1 MAQHRKHRNRLMSG
15 GGTANLIFTV
25 IVVVTVAILGALLYS
40 DHVQEDENAA
50 KLNALVEQERERR
63 IAEEQEQRL
72 EAQRREQLRKEDS
85 FYQKLADGFDVNL
98 LIVGDSIAEGGGAS
112 DGSHA
117 WASMLAES
125 IHRTYNV
132 KANMTNV
139 SMGGNTSYAG
149 YVRTMALDNN
159 VDYDLVVLCYGQNDG
174 LQNFDLYYESIIQ
187 AVKNKYPNASII
199 CILESSQRDYTAKM
213 QTIQAI
219 AAHYALPVADTIET
233 FRENYDSLVS
243 DSVHPND
250 AGNEVYC
257 ETVMAVIEPLVTA
270 RQGRD
275 PEADTINDAVT
286 IFDTFQ
292 WIPADKFVREGN
304 TFVCNT
310 NVQGTIMGIDYNFTS
325 GENSCKIYVDDVE
338 YAAPEVSFN
347 YDFSQRHIMILN
359 NWTAGDAVNIQNELR
374 IVFDDSEAG
383 TKQADGFKGIAIS
396 GLIAE

>member
-1 MAQHRKHRNRLMSG
+1 MG

-50 KLNALVEQERERR
+50 KLKALVEQDRERR

-98 LIVGDSIAEGGGAS
+98 LIVGDSIAEGAGAS
-112 DGSHA
+112 DRSHA

-139 SMGGNTSYAG
+139 SMGGNSSYAG
-149 YVRTMALDNN
+149 YVRTMALDND

-174 LQNFDLYYESIIQ
+174 LLNFDLYYESIIQ
-187 AVKNKYPNASII
+187 AVKNKYPDASII

-219 AAHYALPVADTIET
+219 AAHYELPVADTIAP
-233 FRENYDSLVS
+233 FRDNYDSLVNS
-243 DSVHPND
+243 DGVHPND
-250 AGNEVYC
+250 AGHEVYC
-257 ETVMAVIEPLVTA
+257 ETVMSLIEPLVTA

-275 PEADTINDAVT
+275 PEAEIINDAVT
-286 IFDTFQ
+286 IFDTFK

>member
-1 MAQHRKHRNRLMSG
+1 
-15 GGTANLIFTV
+15 
-25 IVVVTVAILGALLYS
+25 
-40 DHVQEDENAA
+40 
-50 KLNALVEQERERR
+50 
-63 IAEEQEQRL
+63 
-72 EAQRREQLRKEDS
+72 
-85 FYQKLADGFDVNL
+85 
-98 LIVGDSIAEGGGAS
+98 
-112 DGSHA
+112 
-117 WASMLAES
+117 MLAES

-304 TFVCNT
+304 TFVYNT
-310 NVQGTIMGIDYNFTS
+310 KVQGSIMGIDYMFTS

-347 YDFSQRHIMILN
+347 YDFSQRHIMVLN
-359 NWTAGDAVNIQNELR
+359 NWTAGDTVNIQNELR